1 MNITGIGTNYTALR
15 SSRSLGLK
23 ASRTNNYPFK
33 NITTWTGA
41 YLPFL
46 NKEIVK
52 LEKNIKKISDVNNEE
67 YQKLTLLHKK
77 YSTIKRYVEEYGIFV
92 EYPNSFEN

>member
-15 SSRSLGLK
+15 SARSFGLK
-23 ASRTNNYPFK
+23 TSNNYHFN
-33 NITTWTGA
+33 NIKTWTGA
-41 YLPFL
+41 SLPFL
-46 NKEIVK
+46 SQEIAK
-52 LEKNIKKISDVNNEE
+52 LEKNIKKISDDNNEE

-92 EYPNSFEN
+92 EYPNSFKK